1 MTQKEWLA
9 CDDLWPLLEH
19 LQKKG
24 NRKCPTATERKLR
37 LFACAC
43 CRRIWHY
50 MLDERSR
57 TAVEVAER
65 CADGGVSQEELR
77 VAAARAFEAAR
88 AERASDIDGLPECA
102 AHDAIGYYDSNG
114 AITTLTPSFFP
125 LNAADNAALALATR
139 ANRANPE
146 RWVPCVW
153 PTEANDERAAQV
165 VLFRDLF
172 GNPFRRATL
181 DPSWL
186 TTKVKMLAQST
197 YDDHAFHRMPM
208 LADALEEAGCT
219 NTDILEHCRTP
230 AEHVRGCWVVDLL
243 LGKE

>member
-1 MTQKEWLA
+1 MTKKEWLA

-24 NRKCPTATERKLR
+24 NRKCPTPTERKLR
-37 LFACAC
+37 LLACAC

-65 CADGGVSQEELR
+65 CADGKVSQKELR
-77 VAAARAFEAAR
+77 AAAARAFDAANDEPAYDSDALPEWAAR
-88 AERASDIDGLPECA
+88 
-102 AHDAIGYYDSNG
+102 DAIGVYDGNG
-114 AITTLTPSFFP
+114 AIITVTPSFSP
-125 LNAADNAALALATR
+125 LNAADNAMWAVSSR
-139 ANRANPE
+139 AIRARPEVWNPLI
-146 RWVPCVW
+146 RPA
-153 PTEANDERAAQV
+153 EASDERAAQV
-165 VLFRDLF
+165 ALFRDLF

-186 TTKVKMLAQST
+186 TIKVRKLAQT
-197 YDDHAFHRMPM
+197 IYDNRAFDRMPM
-208 LADALEEAGCT
+208 LADALEQAGCA
-219 NTDILEHCRTP
+219 NADILDHCRKP
-230 AEHVRGCWVVDLL
+230 AEHVRGCWVVNLL